1 MRNAALP
8 ITLIALGA
16 VGLIWYYGWL
26 PDVESL
32 TALAFVAAGVLVMVL
47 DRVTKSSIVL
57 GPALIA
63 IGTGIWL
70 HDVYHVRWSLLV
82 PLFLILLGALMLVA
96 RNPGIPEHRAERKPP
111 E

>member
-8 ITLIALGA
+8 ITLIVLGA
-16 VGLIWYYGWL
+16 VGLVWYYGWL
-26 PDVESL
+26 PDVEAL
-32 TALAFVAAGVLVMVL
+32 TALAFVAAGVLVMVM

-63 IGTGIWL
+63 IGAGIWL
-70 HDVYHVRWSLLV
+70 HDVYRVRWSLLV
-82 PLFLILLGALMLVA
+82 PLFLILLGGLMLLA
-96 RNPGIPEHRAERKPP
+96 RNPRIPEHRAERDPP